1 MYRSKGIFR
10 LREEIICEKNLSNKL
25 KKWYLLNFS
34 EFEKELKTEISPEWA
49 KYFLQ
54 EQEEILKIKNK
65 IDKID
70 REIDKMVYELYG
82 LKDDEIK
89 IIEENL

>member
-1 MYRSKGIFR
+1 MGKIFLAR
-10 LREEIICEKNLSNKL
+10 TRRNIE
-25 KKWYLLNFS
+25 
-34 EFEKELKTEISPEWA
+34 
-49 KYFLQ
+49 
-54 EQEEILKIKNK
+54 NK